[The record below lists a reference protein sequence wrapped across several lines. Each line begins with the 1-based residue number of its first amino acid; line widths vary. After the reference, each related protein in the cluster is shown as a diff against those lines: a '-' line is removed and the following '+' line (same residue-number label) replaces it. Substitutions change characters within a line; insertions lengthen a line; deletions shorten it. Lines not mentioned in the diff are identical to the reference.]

1 MSRRTAMTAW
11 MALTALL
18 LAGCASVPQPV
29 DPIPTPVR
37 EALKAQGLLAE
48 SLAFVAFP
56 LEDAQNASARR
67 AWQADLPVRP
77 ASTMKVLTGIVALDR
92 LGPNWRGRV
101 ELLAGGAVKDG
112 VLDGPLVLRGLAHA
126 AFDWGALSTL
136 LREARDGGLRE
147 VRGGLLIDR
156 THFRPAR
163 EDVGLPPFDEA
174 PEFPYNVIP
183 DALLLGGNLL
193 QLQMQS
199 DARQLQARWNPSWSG
214 LTVDASKMQI
224 DPTLRCAQWEE
235 GWKPAA
241 VVADARA
248 VTVRLNGR
256 FPADCRHV
264 QALQLID
271 RSVLAAQAVRQ
282 VWTELG
288 GRLDGKVREAAA
300 PEGSRVLA
308 SHQAPPLAEWLR
320 GAMKRS
326 DNPLTRLAFLQL
338 GSVHAQAA
346 QFPSTRA
353 AADAQVRDW
362 LRAHGIAD
370 AGLVTDNGSGLSRSE
385 RLSPALLAAA
395 IQVALTKPY
404 APELVAGLPLAGVDG
419 TLSRRLRGTAA
430 EANGRLKTG
439 TLRDAVGLAGTL
451 KDARGRLWVVAAHVN
466 HDQAARKGR
475 PVLDALMAH
484 LAASQ

>member
-1 MSRRTAMTAW
+1 MKSLITALLPA
-11 MALTALL
+11 ALL
-18 LAGCASVPQPV
+18 LAGCAGLPKPPSPLPA
-29 DPIPTPVR
+29 PVR
-37 EALKAQGLLAE
+37 AELARQGLPESALA
-48 SLAFVAFP
+48 LRAFP
-56 LEDAQNASARR
+56 LDAPLQGL
-67 AWQADLPVRP
+67 AWQAERAISP
-77 ASTMKVLTGIVALDR
+77 ASTMKVLTGIVALER

-101 ELLAGGAVKDG
+101 ELLAGGPVNDG

-126 AFDWGALSTL
+126 AFDFGALTNL
-136 LREARDGGLRE
+136 LREARDAGLRE
-147 VRGGLLIDR
+147 VRGGLVIDR

-183 DALLLGGNLL
+183 DALLLSGNLL
-193 QLQMQS
+193 QLQLQS
-199 DARQLQARWNPSWSG
+199 DGQQLRARWNPAWQG
-214 LTVDASKMQI
+214 LAVDASAVQI
-224 DPTLRCAQWEE
+224 DPALRCAQWDD
-235 GWKPAA
+235 GWLPAS
-241 VVADARA
+241 VAAEAAA
-248 VTVRLNGR
+248 VTVRLQGR
-256 FPADCRHV
+256 FPADCR
-264 QALQLID
+264 QRPLLQLID

-282 VWTELG
+282 IWQELG
-288 GRLDGKVREAAA
+288 GRLDGEVRETAA
-300 PEGSRVLA
+300 PAGSQLLA

-326 DNPLTRLAFLQL
+326 DNALTRLAYLQL
-338 GSVHAQAA
+338 GSAHPQAA
-346 QFPSTRA
+346 QYPSTRA

-370 AGLVTDNGSGLSRSE
+370 ASLVMDNGSGLSRSE
-385 RLSPALLAAA
+385 RLSPSLLASAL
-395 IQVALTKPY
+395 QVALTKPY
-404 APELVAGLPLAGVDG
+404 APELIAGLPLAGVDG

-466 HDQAARKGR
+466 HDQAADKGR

-484 LAASQ
+484 LAASP